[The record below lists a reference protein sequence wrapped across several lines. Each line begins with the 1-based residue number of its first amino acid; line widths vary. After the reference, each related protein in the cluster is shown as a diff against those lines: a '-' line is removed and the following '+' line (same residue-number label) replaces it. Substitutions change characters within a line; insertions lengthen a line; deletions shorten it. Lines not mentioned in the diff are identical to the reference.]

1 MLYND
6 TVIKSNDNE
15 NIKELKRQ
23 ILSLKAQLEMKE
35 EQLKYL
41 SGGNLLKSEAIDYY
55 PGEQLDFVLS
65 ILSQVKAKCAPDS
78 RPYDI
83 IDSLLSLNKP
93 VGRAE
98 EILTELNRIF
108 KKGDPSTAADISDL
122 KAIGFTYTQS
132 KKHPKLRFH
141 DKYMFILASTPS
153 DNRHGAKNK
162 LADINK
168 CIAIKQKI

>member
-1 MLYND
+1 MCYND
-6 TVIKSNDNE
+6 AIIRSDDSGQ
-15 NIKELKRQ
+15 IKELKRR
-23 ILSLKAQLEMKE
+23 IINLKAQLEMKE
-35 EQLKYL
+35 EQIKYL
-41 SGGNLLKSEAIDYY
+41 SGGSLLKSEAIDYY

-65 ILSQVKAKCAPDS
+65 ILAQAKGKCAPDS

-83 IDSLLSLNKP
+83 LDSLLTLNKP

-141 DKYMFILASTPS
+141 DKYMFVLASTPS